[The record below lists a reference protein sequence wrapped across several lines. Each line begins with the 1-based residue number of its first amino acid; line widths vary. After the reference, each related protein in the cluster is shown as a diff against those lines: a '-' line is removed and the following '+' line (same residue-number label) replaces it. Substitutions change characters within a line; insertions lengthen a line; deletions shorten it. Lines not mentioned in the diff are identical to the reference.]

1 MGFKHSAFLQLVQ
14 NAIEKKTV
22 VLNKETDWQEILC
35 MARKAQVV
43 SLVAQGIAP
52 NQEMPDAVRME
63 FCRIAG
69 QYMVTSHNQKV
80 ALREVESCFQANGV
94 EYMLLKGSSVKELY
108 PREDMRSMGDLD
120 MLIKMEQYPRV
131 RQLMLEKGFI
141 EGKETDHELIW
152 YKNNRV
158 LIELHKRLIPS
169 YNEDYAYYFENG
181 WRLAVPTENR
191 YQFRMRPEDEMVY
204 LITHFAKHYRDGG
217 IGIRHMVD
225 FWVFKRAYP
234 QLNEKYILEELE
246 KLQLQVF
253 YQNVMLTL
261 GVWFES
267 QDATPVTDEITNKVF
282 HSGVYG
288 AKDKQTAANALRKTS
303 RSKDV
308 RAAKRKSIRET
319 VFMPLSQMKKRY
331 PVLEK
336 ASVLLPVFWVVRWL
350 TALFKGH
357 NRIVWHRERL
367 QAINSSVVTEY
378 RKELNMVG
386 LNFNFEMI
394 DE

>member
-1 MGFKHSAFLQLVQ
+1 MSLKHSAFLQLVQ

-52 NQEMPDAVRME
+52 NQEMPDAVRVE

-80 ALREVESCFQANGV
+80 ALRELETCFQANAV
-94 EYMLLKGSSVKELY
+94 DYMLLKGSSVKKLY

-120 MLIKMEQYPRV
+120 ILIKMEQYPKIRS
-131 RQLMLEKGFI
+131 LMLEQGFE
-141 EGKETDHELIW
+141 EGEETDHELIW
-152 YKNNRV
+152 YKKPYV
-158 LIELHKRLIPS
+158 AVELHKRLIPS

-181 WRLAVPTENR
+181 WRLAVPAEIQ
-191 YQFRMRPEDEMVY
+191 YQFKMRAEDEMVY

-234 QLNEKYILEELE
+234 QLNEGYILEELE
-246 KLQLQVF
+246 KLQLQAF
-253 YQNVMLTL
+253 YKNVMLTQE
-261 GVWFES
+261 VWFE
-267 QDATPVTDEITNKVF
+267 DREATPVTEEITNKVF
-282 HSGVYG
+282 HSRVYG

-308 RAAKRKSIRET
+308 RAAKHKSIRET
-319 VFMPLSQMKKRY
+319 VFMPLDRMKKRY

-336 ASVLLPVFWVVRWL
+336 GPILLPVFWVVRWL

-357 NRIVWHRERL
+357 NRIAWHHKRI

-378 RKELNMVG
+378 RNELDMVG
-386 LNFNFEMI
+386 LSFNFKM
-394 DE
+394 DDK